1 MPERKTGHSVT
12 FKVDDDNNGSYT
24 EIAQVQ
30 SINGANV
37 IENEEIDATTLSDPI
52 SPYMIPASVPT
63 IPQLTVVIA
72 FDPNTS
78 THATLRS
85 LAAARTSFGAQVV
98 FANYSTTKTWQCSSG
113 FIADYS
119 TGEVTSR
126 GLMTATV
133 VFRPQALPTFT

>member
-52 SPYMIPASVPT
+52 SPYMIPASVST
-63 IPQLTVVIA
+63 FPQLTVVLA
-72 FDPNTS
+72 WDPNTT

-85 LAAARTSFGAQVV
+85 LAAARSSFGAQVV
-98 FANYSTTKTWQCSSG
+98 FANYSTTKTWQCTSG
-113 FIADYS
+113 FFASY
-119 TGEVTSR
+119 TPGEVTSR